1 MSAAGR
7 CCWEPLAGPAG
18 ETQPSALGT
27 RSRASPCSVGLS
39 PAEKQIPDGL
49 RVPWA
54 CDQATKL
61 PRGLSVLE
69 ERTLSGPP
77 AVGWAHAA
85 AVVAGRRTRETGRP
99 VAAEGASHENRLQG
113 RRRPLRPR
121 GRPALCRHLWFLC
134 PDKQGKERLGP
145 ASHRSRTA
153 SGHPVKAGGP
163 GRLPL
168 RGTGGRGGG
177 PRSRGA
183 QPDTRA
189 GPLAVS
195 FCSGGE
201 VGVTG
206 LPRSASR
213 YWFGPTV
220 RGAEGAGDP
229 GGGGGGVSGKA
240 AWGLTAT
247 ATGHRGRRRLCP
259 VWTLTREPASAEE
272 EPSARRTG
280 QAAPRPPQSPPG
292 GLVSGAATEPCVGAA
307 RGPPLSGAQRPSAPP
322 GDSRL

>member
-1 MSAAGR
+1 MSAAGG

-27 RSRASPCSVGLS
+27 RSRAPPCSAGPS

-49 RVPWA
+49 GVPWA

-69 ERTLSGPP
+69 DRTLSGPP

-99 VAAEGASHENRLQG
+99 AAAEGASHENRLQG

-153 SGHPVKAGGP
+153 SGHPVKAGVPAACPSG
-163 GRLPL
+163 
-168 RGTGGRGGG
+168 GTGGRGGG

-183 QPDTRA
+183 RPDTRA

-213 YWFGPTV
+213 YRFGPTV
-220 RGAEGAGDP
+220 GARKGPATP
-229 GGGGGGVSGKA
+229 VVVVGGSGKA
-240 AWGLTAT
+240 AWGLTAA
-247 ATGHRGRRRLCP
+247 ATGHGGRRRLCP
-259 VWTLTREPASAEE
+259 VWTLAREPASAEE
-272 EPSARRTG
+272 EPSARRTSR
-280 QAAPRPPQSPPG
+280 AAPRPPQSPPG

-307 RGPPLSGAQRPSAPP
+307 RGPPLSGAQRPSTPP